1 MFEFM
6 AGVMT
11 GGVVVFFT
19 MVFMIA
25 CSRADDDE

>member
-1 MFEFM
+1 MLGFM
-6 AGVMT
+6 AGAIT